1 MSATHTVRGASQ
13 ILDALRFIPA
23 DERDTWLR
31 IGMAVKSELGDS
43 GFSIWDYWS
52 QTDTSYNERDARD
65 VWRSIKPGAV
75 QIGTLFHIAREH
87 GYMPD
92 RQAPARPTPEKQP
105 PPEQRSNTGKYAA
118 EIWLRADC
126 SDDAVSGHEYAIS
139 KGISHAGGAGRATVT
154 GRVVGQNADCLVIP
168 IRNIETNKLVGL
180 QCVNERGVKQTFGQ
194 VSGHGL
200 LLGNTLDKNLHWF
213 VAEGWAS
220 SYSMVFHH
228 YGGNA
233 CCTASFGKGN
243 LDTVAHKL
251 AEAYAPREIVILRER
266 DA

>member
-1 MSATHTVRGASQ
+1 MNNAAVDA
-13 ILDALRFIPA
+13 ALRFIPA
-23 DERDTWLR
+23 DDRETWVKV
-31 IGMAVKSELGDS
+31 GMAIHAELGDDGYS
-43 GFSIWDYWS
+43 LWDYWS
-52 QTDTSYNERDARD
+52 QTGQSYNECDARQ
-65 VWRSIKPGAV
+65 VWRSFKSGPV
-75 QIGTLFHIAREH
+75 QIASLFHIAREH
-87 GYMPD
+87 GYRPD
-92 RQAPARPTPEKQP
+92 RQAPVRQSIPQKAAPSPQNN
-105 PPEQRSNTGKYAA
+105 NTKRYAL

-139 KGISHAGGAGRATVT
+139 KGISHAGGAGRAVVS
-154 GRVVGQNADCLVIP
+154 GRIVGQNADCLVIP
-168 IRNIETNKLVGL
+168 IRNIETDKLVGL

-233 CCTASFGKGN
+233 CCAASFGKGN